1 MTFPTCSLIAL
12 VNEKGGCGK
21 TTLGM
26 NLAGELARRGRRVAV
41 ADSDGQRSASRWA
54 EQGADLPFTVQ
65 PLELIG
71 RNAARFQQELDHLRT
86 VTGAD
91 AVLIDCPP
99 GLPAAAMAALL
110 LADLA
115 LIPASPSP
123 LDFWAVENA
132 VTLIDHARQ
141 ERGGHLPV
149 AALVPWRVV
158 PQTVLGRE
166 AAEALSRYGLPVAPA
181 VSQRVAF
188 AESAIVGMTLGDYD
202 PQNPAVDEL
211 KQLGS
216 FVLRQLKGA
225 AR

>member
-1 MTFPTCSLIAL
+1 MTVTTCSLIAL

-21 TTLGM
+21 TTLAI
-26 NLAGELARRGRRVAV
+26 NLAGELARRGRHVAV
-41 ADSDGQRSASRWA
+41 ADADGQRSASRWA
-54 EQGADLPFTVQ
+54 EQGSDLPFTVQ
-65 PLELIG
+65 ALDLIG
-71 RNAARFQQELDHLRT
+71 RNAARFQGELERLSEAA
-86 VTGAD
+86 GAD
-91 AVLIDCPP
+91 LVLIDCPP
-99 GLPAAAMAALL
+99 GLPAAAMVALL

-115 LIPASPSP
+115 LIPAAPSP

-141 ERGGHLPV
+141 ERGGHLPA

-166 AAEALSRYGLPVAPA
+166 AAEALMRYGLPVAPA

-188 AESAIVGMTLGDYD
+188 AESAIAGQTLGDYD

-216 FVLRQLKGA
+216 FVLRQLKGT